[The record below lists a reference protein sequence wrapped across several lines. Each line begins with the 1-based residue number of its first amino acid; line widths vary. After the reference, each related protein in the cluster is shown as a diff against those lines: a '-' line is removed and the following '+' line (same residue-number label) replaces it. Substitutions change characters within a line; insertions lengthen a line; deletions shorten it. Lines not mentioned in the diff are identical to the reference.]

1 MTIEEKLQHLMQYSM
16 EEARKKYDGVLLE
29 YTNTMEEIF
38 QEYQENKKRQE
49 NLEIKSES
57 EHLIRKNACC
67 FPGSDARSLT

>member
-57 EHLIRKNACC
+57 EIK
-67 FPGSDARSLT
+67 SLQEAA